1 MVIYAS
7 SSDYFLYQALFKYSL
22 KALELSFFQ
31 KKMAAVRSLGRI
43 NPKTSAVFLCDM
55 QVFIRQ

>member
-1 MVIYAS
+1 MLARRKNN
-7 SSDYFLYQALFKYSL
+7 FLEIAKIFFDSFRTIV
-22 KALELSFFQ
+22 FFQ

-55 QVFIRQ
+55 QVFWF